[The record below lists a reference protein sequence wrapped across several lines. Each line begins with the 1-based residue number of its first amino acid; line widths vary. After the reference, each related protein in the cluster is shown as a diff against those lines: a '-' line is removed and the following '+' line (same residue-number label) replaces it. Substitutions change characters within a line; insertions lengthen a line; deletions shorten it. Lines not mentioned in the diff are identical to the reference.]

1 MEARGVPVDVV
12 FADASSSGGSL
23 NVDIDDKGSSS
34 VGNSDSRDNGTAAE
48 VETKKR
54 PRERLWATALA
65 ALVAAVPALLVGY
78 TIGFPSSALLDL
90 TGDPA
95 AGIPSDYVFSSTLA
109 DVFAVNQSTFT
120 FDLEDFYD
128 FFMQALAPVGGVF
141 GGLIAGPI
149 ADRWGRKNALVL
161 CGIPYFVGYLVLSYA
176 HYLPTA
182 ESFKTIVLLGRF
194 LTGVGMGWAC
204 MSASVSSNYTVY
216 SRAPNEGLH
225 CMLYWEKL
233 FNLLPRRE
241 GFQFM
246 KLIVEYS

>member
-128 FFMQALAPVGGVF
+128 FFN
-141 GGLIAGPI
+141 AGSGTG
-149 ADRWGRKNALVL
+149 RWGVWRIDCGSNSGQMGPQKRAGSVRHSLL
-161 CGIPYFVGYLVLSYA
+161 CWVSGPELCSLPSNRREFQDDSAVG
-176 HYLPTA
+176 
-182 ESFKTIVLLGRF
+182 E
-194 LTGVGMGWAC
+194 
-204 MSASVSSNYTVY
+204 VSDWSWYGL
-216 SRAPNEGLH
+216 GLH
-225 CMLYWEKL
+225 VCISEFQLHSL
-233 FNLLPRRE
+233 FQ
-241 GFQFM
+241 GT
-246 KLIVEYS
+246 K